1 MCFAPQRRALFEH
14 QLPKV
19 VRACNV
25 FGILSLRCASPHNS
39 VHFFNISTSKSAP
52 KWCAFIILTAKCAS
66 RHNDVH
72 FLTIFWTSK
81 SAPVQTR
88 RAFDILTSTC
98 ASATKGCTFWRSEL
112 PKVRWQWGVLCI
124 FTAACN
130 FASLISPDGSAPAE
144 PPELQNI
151 GKTVFCDFSTWIFF
165 LLPFSSLIFFLLPV
179 FSLTL
184 PTSAFPSVHIVGSL
198 TSKLHSHILYYKID
212 PYEVKKPGN
221 QWNLKKPCKKKAISG
236 LKKPYMTASW
246 SYNSQL
252 QFIQP
257 INLRLT
263 VKFLQR
269 LLKRSPLLLQLFTYL
284 FQPYWCRWGT
294 PLATK
299 WAPGQTQ
306 NAIDPMLRPGSRA
319 RKLLAPQ
326 GGLSGAV
333 EATSNFLCGFSVG

>member
-39 VHFFNISTSKSAP
+39 VRFFNISTSKSAP

-151 GKTVFCDFSTWIFF
+151 GKTVFCDFSTGIFF

-212 PYEVKKPGN
+212 PYEVKKT
-221 QWNLKKPCKKKAISG
+221 LEISG
-236 LKKPYMTASW
+236 ISKSHAKKGNLRTQETLHDGQLELQQPASIYPANKSSSHCEISTASPKKVT
-246 SYNSQL
+246 
-252 QFIQP
+252 FVAP
-257 INLRLT
+257 
-263 VKFLQR
+263 VV
-269 LLKRSPLLLQLFTYL
+269 YL
-284 FQPYWCRWGT
+284 FVSTILVQVRYPSRN
-294 PLATK
+294 K
-299 WAPGQTQ
+299 
-306 NAIDPMLRPGSRA
+306 MSSRA
-319 RKLLAPQ
+319 DSKCDR
-326 GGLSGAV
+326 
-333 EATSNFLCGFSVG
+333 SNASPWQSR